1 MFWEFEEGLIHDIVL
16 VLTVAGR
23 HARMAVSRPP
33 CSPERIRPAGF
44 SAAPALFLIVGTGTA
59 AGRSLKWRG
68 LHGGPPA
75 WRRCGGFSDRGN
87 AGLVYVIGSFL
98 ARIAT
103 VVNGKPTVSA

>member
-1 MFWEFEEGLIHDIVL
+1 VFTGAD
-16 VLTVAGR
+16 A
-23 HARMAVSRPP
+23 ASRFQRR
-33 CSPERIRPAGF
+33 S

-68 LHGGPPA
+68 LIDIHDGSPA
-75 WRRCGGFSDRGN
+75 WRQVLGQGD

-103 VVNGKPTVSA
+103 VVNGKLAVSA